1 MGQVLV
7 RNLEDD
13 VIERL
18 KRKAKADGT
27 SLEDVARNAL
37 REAARPS
44 REELLAEIDRIRAM
58 NPPSDFDSTAVIRDM
73 RDRGWPRD

>member
-13 VIERL
+13 VIDQL
-18 KRKAKADGT
+18 KRRAKKAGT

-44 REELLAEIDRIRAM
+44 REELLEEIDRIRGEIG
-58 NPPSDFDSTAVIRDM
+58 PVDFDSTAFIREM